1 MFNQHVHQVKATP
14 KRASIIRATSPD
26 SRSAPEGVGTGD
38 LSPMR
43 RRTHWLLLGRETELR
58 VVTQCIRVAGR
69 VGGGGRVV
77 MIEVRQTEPHAHS
90 IVNTA

>member
-1 MFNQHVHQVKATP
+1 VDAIHTQTHTHTHTLTYALQVKATP
-14 KRASIIRATSPD
+14 KRASVTRATSPD
-26 SRSAPEGVGTGD
+26 SHSVPEGGAGTGD

-77 MIEVRQTEPHAHS
+77 MIEVC
-90 IVNTA
+90 